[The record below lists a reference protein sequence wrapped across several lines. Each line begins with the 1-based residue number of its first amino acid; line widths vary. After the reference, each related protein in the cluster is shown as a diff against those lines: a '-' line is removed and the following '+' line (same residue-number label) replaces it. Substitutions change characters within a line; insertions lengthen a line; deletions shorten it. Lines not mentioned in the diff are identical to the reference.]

1 MPPEVRLPFLP
12 LVPELLAQRSPP
24 SYSGFQ
30 WLEGQ
35 ALCDPD
41 SGHGADLLRA
51 EALVCSTISG
61 LRGGARHRRSFM
73 PPQLLIDDTVWK
85 F

>member
-1 MPPEVRLPFLP
+1 MPLRP
-12 LVPELLAQRSPP
+12 L
-24 SYSGFQ
+24 

-41 SGHGADLLRA
+41 SGHGADLLIA
-51 EALVCSTISG
+51 EALVYSTISG
-61 LRGGARHRRSFM
+61 LSGGVYHRHSFM
-73 PPQLLIDDTVWK
+73 LPQLLIDDTVCK